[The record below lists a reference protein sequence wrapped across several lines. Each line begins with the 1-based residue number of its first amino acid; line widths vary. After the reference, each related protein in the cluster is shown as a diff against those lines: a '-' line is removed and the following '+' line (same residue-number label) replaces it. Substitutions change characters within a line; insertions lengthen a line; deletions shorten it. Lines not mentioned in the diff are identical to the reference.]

1 MSEVLAQLE
10 KKGGGNIGNLDGQ
23 YLLGRDAAIKG
34 TTALDVTHT
43 ATPYDIGI
51 FDISKIAAN
60 YITISGSGSHGAL
73 VYGTDDFVNYK
84 VIKAGWTD
92 SSSIKSS
99 TQDCKYI
106 ICCGGITYDS
116 KVANYNIKF
125 TST

>member
-1 MSEVLAQLE
+1 MGEKLAALKQ
-10 KKGGGNIGNLDGQ
+10 KGGGNIGNLDGH
-23 YLLGRDAAIKG
+23 YLLGRDAEIKG
-34 TTALDVTHT
+34 TTALDVTHI

-60 YITISGSGSHGAL
+60 YITISGNGARGAL
-73 VYGTDDFVNYK
+73 VYGTDDYVNYK

-92 SSSIKSS
+92 SIPIKAS

-106 ICCGGITYDS
+106 ICCGGVTLDT
-116 KVANYNIKF
+116 KAANYNIKF